1 MRNFFFLLTIA
12 PLTYAKPQG
21 YGVVNAEIN
30 VAKEDPNL
38 INDIFRGSGG
48 KGFRDSG
55 LNENNSSIEPEP
67 HYGDGG
73 SHVNE
78 VVDTS
83 SEECAYYADQDYK
96 CVPYYTCEDGEIV
109 TDGGGLIDI
118 RSSFAA
124 VLDPASSKCPGYLE
138 VCCRHPNFNTNA
150 PVVTQTTTPE
160 PVTQPPKPR
169 TYKPECGRRNIGGV
183 GVRIQNDK
191 FKGSTQF
198 GEWPHMC
205 AVLEVQAVAYG
216 EDINK
221 YVCGAS
227 LIAPG
232 VVLTGAH
239 CVFNTLKES
248 IKIRCGE
255 WDSQNEVEPMIHQD
269 REIKDIRIH
278 PQFDSKNI
286 KNDIALL
293 FMEEDFELAPHVDT
307 ICLPDNLAG
316 INSYDQIDC
325 FATGWGKDKFGKLGE
340 YQVIMKQVNMDMV
353 NSSEC
358 ERRLRRTR
366 LGEDFKLD
374 NSFVCAGGEKD
385 RDTCKAGIIAW
396 GIDCGLEGN
405 PGVYANVADGLC
417 FIDWATQCQNGIPQY
432 FNITG
437 SKPQG
442 YSTENIEGSSYAD
455 LNLIDDIF
463 GGIKPI
469 NDVYGGIEEPQ
480 PSYGDGGSHVNEIVD
495 TSYEEC
501 AYYADQDYKY
511 GGGLIDI
518 RSSFAA
524 VLDPASSKCPGYLE
538 VCCRHPDFST
548 NSPQTTTPEPVTQ
561 PPKPRSYVP
570 ECGRRER
577 WRSRKVQAVAYGD
590 DINKYVCGASLIAP
604 GVVLT
609 GAHLKISKEKMKV
622 RCGEWDSQKEIEPS
636 EHQDRFVE
644 YVKIHPQ
651 FDHKNLMND
660 FALLFTEED
669 FKLAPHVDT
678 ICLPDNLAGIYS
690 YDQNDCFATGWG
702 KDKYGKHGEYQVI
715 MKQVKMDMVNATEC
729 ERRLR
734 RTRLWKKDRDTC
746 EGDGGGPLVCPLNRG
761 RSNND
766 FGVVQEPKYV
776 QAGIIA
782 WGIDCGVEGN
792 PGVYANVADG
802 LCFIDWA
809 TQCQT
814 GIPQYYKIKGCEN
827 WALQQIQS
835 LKYNIY
841 DYQKRIDYITRN
853 GSGTSFNLRNLH
865 RRIKKSERVLKNF
878 EDEHS
883 ICIAVSGY
891 GEINQEN
898 IIDISGLGRTDGE
911 GENFLDLT
919 SINNKFIEV
928 SYQ

>member
-1 MRNFFFLLTIA
+1 MYLNMRNFFFLLTIV

-21 YGVVNAEIN
+21 YGVVNAAIN

-38 INDIFRGSGG
+38 INDIFKGSGG

-83 SEECAYYADQDYK
+83 SEECAYYADQEYK

-138 VCCRHPNFNTNA
+138 VCCRHPNFSTNA

-169 TYKPECGRRNIGGV
+169 AYKPECGRRNIGGV

-205 AVLEVQAVAYG
+205 AVLEIQAVAYG

-286 KNDIALL
+286 KNDFALL

-366 LGEDFKLD
+366 LGEDFELD
-374 NSFVCAGGEKD
+374 KSFVCAGGEKD
-385 RDTCKAGIIAW
+385 KDTCKGDGGGPLVCPLHREGNTNGYGVVQEPIYVQAGIIAW

-417 FIDWATQCQNGIPQY
+417 FIDWATQCQTGIPQY

-437 SKPQG
+437 
-442 YSTENIEGSSYAD
+442 
-455 LNLIDDIF
+455 
-463 GGIKPI
+463 
-469 NDVYGGIEEPQ
+469 
-480 PSYGDGGSHVNEIVD
+480 
-495 TSYEEC
+495 
-501 AYYADQDYKY
+501 
-511 GGGLIDI
+511 
-518 RSSFAA
+518 
-524 VLDPASSKCPGYLE
+524 
-538 VCCRHPDFST
+538 
-548 NSPQTTTPEPVTQ
+548 
-561 PPKPRSYVP
+561 
-570 ECGRRER
+570 
-577 WRSRKVQAVAYGD
+577 
-590 DINKYVCGASLIAP
+590 
-604 GVVLT
+604 
-609 GAHLKISKEKMKV
+609 
-622 RCGEWDSQKEIEPS
+622 
-636 EHQDRFVE
+636 
-644 YVKIHPQ
+644 
-651 FDHKNLMND
+651 
-660 FALLFTEED
+660 
-669 FKLAPHVDT
+669 
-678 ICLPDNLAGIYS
+678 
-690 YDQNDCFATGWG
+690 
-702 KDKYGKHGEYQVI
+702 
-715 MKQVKMDMVNATEC
+715 
-729 ERRLR
+729 
-734 RTRLWKKDRDTC
+734 
-746 EGDGGGPLVCPLNRG
+746 
-761 RSNND
+761 
-766 FGVVQEPKYV
+766 
-776 QAGIIA
+776 
-782 WGIDCGVEGN
+782 
-792 PGVYANVADG
+792 
-802 LCFIDWA
+802 
-809 TQCQT
+809 
-814 GIPQYYKIKGCEN
+814 CEN
-827 WALQQIQS
+827 WGVKKIIDIKLTLQNYNKKLNTIALDDTGSPSNIRNLYKRIHIAEKS
-835 LKYNIY
+835 LKM
-841 DYQKRIDYITRN
+841 
-853 GSGTSFNLRNLH
+853 
-865 RRIKKSERVLKNF
+865 F
-878 EDEHS
+878 EDQDS
-883 ICIAVSGY
+883 ICIASTGY
-891 GEINQEN
+891 LENNIN
-898 IIDISGLGRTDGE
+898 S
-911 GENFLDLT
+911 NFLKKKTYLRQLLNPILLRK
-919 SINNKFIEV
+919 SFSQLNIEV
-928 SYQ
+928 FKIIWLISFNLFIIYLFVVINSYISVIKKLVFFTILNIPNYNNLITALVYFLTQLRTTILLSKFNNEIYLEYYYYSIL

>member
-1 MRNFFFLLTIA
+1 MKIFIYFLLSIA
-12 PLTYAKPQG
+12 LSIKAKPQG
-21 YGVVNAEIN
+21 YSTENIEGSSYA
-30 VAKEDPNL
+30 DLNL
-38 INDIFRGSGG
+38 IDDIFGG
-48 KGFRDSG
+48 IKPI
-55 LNENNSSIEPEP
+55 NEVYGGIEEP
-67 HYGDGG
+67 QPSYGDGG

-83 SEECAYYADQDYK
+83 YEECAYYADQDYK
-96 CVPYYTCEDGEIV
+96 CVPYYNCEDGEIV

-138 VCCRHPNFNTNA
+138 VCCRHPDFSTNS
-150 PVVTQTTTPE
+150 PQTITPE

-169 TYKPECGRRNIGGV
+169 TYIPECGRRNVGGV
-183 GVRIQNDK
+183 GVRIQNNK
-191 FKGSTQF
+191 YKGSTQF

-239 CVFNTLKES
+239 CV
-248 IKIRCGE
+248 
-255 WDSQNEVEPMIHQD
+255 D
-269 REIKDIRIH
+269 
-278 PQFDSKNI
+278 
-286 KNDIALL
+286 
-293 FMEEDFELAPHVDT
+293 
-307 ICLPDNLAG
+307 
-316 INSYDQIDC
+316 
-325 FATGWGKDKFGKLGE
+325 
-340 YQVIMKQVNMDMV
+340 
-353 NSSEC
+353 
-358 ERRLRRTR
+358 
-366 LGEDFKLD
+366 
-374 NSFVCAGGEKD
+374 
-385 RDTCKAGIIAW
+385 
-396 GIDCGLEGN
+396 
-405 PGVYANVADGLC
+405 
-417 FIDWATQCQNGIPQY
+417 
-432 FNITG
+432 
-437 SKPQG
+437 
-442 YSTENIEGSSYAD
+442 
-455 LNLIDDIF
+455 
-463 GGIKPI
+463 
-469 NDVYGGIEEPQ
+469 
-480 PSYGDGGSHVNEIVD
+480 
-495 TSYEEC
+495 
-501 AYYADQDYKY
+501 
-511 GGGLIDI
+511 
-518 RSSFAA
+518 
-524 VLDPASSKCPGYLE
+524 
-538 VCCRHPDFST
+538 
-548 NSPQTTTPEPVTQ
+548 
-561 PPKPRSYVP
+561 
-570 ECGRRER
+570 
-577 WRSRKVQAVAYGD
+577 
-590 DINKYVCGASLIAP
+590 
-604 GVVLT
+604 
-609 GAHLKISKEKMKV
+609 KISKEKMKV

-690 YDQNDCFATGWG
+690 YHQNDCFATGWG

-734 RTRLWKKDRDTC
+734 RTRLGVDFELDKSFVCAGGEKDRDTC

-814 GIPQYYKIKGCEN
+814 GIPQYFKIKGCEN
-827 WALQQIQS
+827 WALQQVQS

-898 IIDISGLGRTDGE
+898 IIDISGLGRTNGE

-919 SINNKFIEV
+919 SINNQFIEV